1 MFYNYM
7 INWTQY
13 RFSVYGE
20 KNDETA
26 KDFQMSR
33 TIDIPFAS
41 FPGYKLKVA
50 SSIATTGLSKL
61 LTEFDL
67 RVSEAMIL
75 LFIEANPA
83 CLQSEIGRTLSIANP
98 NLTPIL
104 GKLEA
109 RDLVFRRPVDGRSN
123 GLHLTRAGAPFVKQ
137 MHAQMR
143 AYEQQILNRLPAH
156 LREPFGE
163 ALDILSS

>member
-1 MFYNYM
+1 
-7 INWTQY
+7 
-13 RFSVYGE
+13 
-20 KNDETA
+20 
-26 KDFQMSR
+26 MSR

-50 SSIATTGLSKL
+50 SSIATSGLSKL
-61 LTEFDL
+61 LSEFEL

-83 CLQSEIGRTLSIANP
+83 CLQSEIGRALGIANP

-109 RDLVFRRPVDGRSN
+109 RELVFRRPVDGRSN
-123 GLHLTRAGAPFVKQ
+123 GLHLTRTGAPLVKE
-137 MHAQMR
+137 MHAQMQ
-143 AYEQQILNRLPAH
+143 AYEQQILERLPAH
-156 LREPFGE
+156 LRKPFSE
-163 ALDILSS
+163 ALDILAS